1 MWRQGGH
8 PFGPS
13 RLIVKAVWHKA
24 RDDDGQPLSAR
35 DEGTHVKGYNR
46 TCGKG
51 VEGNRKYKKK
61 ESVASLSCLAVGA
74 NRGKKQRIA
83 NEACLNCGCGDLD
96 LFRLIIDMP
105 NEARG
110 SE

>member
-1 MWRQGGH
+1 MANR
-8 PFGPS
+8 S
-13 RLIVKAVWHKA
+13 RPEMKEPMSRGTIVHAGRELRA
-24 RDDDGQPLSAR
+24 TES
-35 DEGTHVKGYNR
+35 T
-46 TCGKG
+46 
-51 VEGNRKYKKK
+51 KKK